1 MKKYSNIILIII
13 VALFSS
19 CAKESIENG
28 GGNDVPIVKEDSGY
42 LSYFAQILSAAVYN
56 EPELRD
62 YIKVEAL
69 AEFDMD
75 HDVFYPFVK
84 DELVSTGKT
93 FRDVLKKYDTE
104 GVLEAIEAHEPLL
117 NILVPDWS
125 WVDEGCFSVKTWD
138 TSIREIAV
146 TYDCPGAEIPLY
158 GKGQLLGSMKSGE
171 FTSMPVLVVKRNERM
186 VYNPTKSGPVQYDFY
201 DPVYD
206 GSRKVETKGAWHEQV
221 FDFGVSSPSDAV
233 HPMSLPEKVK
243 AAYNQ
248 SRQNY
253 YMKQRDHIYYN
264 MTAVRDTG
272 AFDFHFSEVLYRFR
286 FVNAN
291 ISGLSDDEQS
301 DSMSL
306 NNIQY
311 NYGNAMPED
320 ELKQYG
326 WLEGNFEIVYTV
338 KAGEY
343 QTRKPLPSLMVKDAF
358 VVDKVH
364 FQWYQDIF
372 GTVTFRKYWV
382 KQEEL
387 VPRWIT
393 MNCELFPWDLS
404 SKPFSYLVEFEE
416 KDSETTT
423 TTSESETYSYA
434 SNINTSGD
442 GSAYNVKVGFGAGS
456 SSQVSR
462 TVSVTITQKET
473 NDDLGN
479 AWVTFSDAVVLNISG
494 TTPVAQLKTY
504 NTGSIL
510 FQVVPRKT
518 N

>member
-1 MKKYSNIILIII
+1 MKNFTYIILIII

-19 CAKESIENG
+19 CAKESIESG
-28 GGNDVPIVKEDSGY
+28 GGNDVPIVNEDSGY
-42 LSYFAQILSAAVYN
+42 LSSFAQILSAAVYN

-84 DELVSTGKT
+84 DEVVSTGKT
-93 FRDVLKKYDTE
+93 FRDILKKYDTE

-233 HPMSLPEKVK
+233 HPMSLPEKVR

-306 NNIQY
+306 NIIEY
-311 NYGNAMPED
+311 NYGKDMPED
-320 ELKQYG
+320 KLKQYG

-338 KAGEY
+338 KAGDC
-343 QTRKPLPSLMVKDAF
+343 QLRNPLPSFRIEDAF
-358 VVDKVH
+358 TVNKVH
-364 FQWYQDIF
+364 FLSYQNIF

-382 KQEEL
+382 EQADL
-387 VPRWIT
+387 IPRWIT
-393 MNCELFPWDLS
+393 INIDLFSWDLS
-404 SKPFSYLVEFEE
+404 CKPYSYIVEFEE

-423 TTSESETYSYA
+423 TTSISETYSYA
-434 SNINTSGD
+434 SNINASGE
-442 GSAYNVKVGFGAGS
+442 GSANNVKIGFGAGS
-456 SSQVSR
+456 SSQISR
-462 TVSVTITQKET
+462 TISVAITQRET
-473 NDDLGN
+473 NDFLGN
-479 AWVTFSDAVVLNISG
+479 AYVSFSDAIILNMSG
-494 TTPVAQLKTY
+494 TQPIAQLKSY
-504 NTGSIL
+504 NTGSVL
-510 FQVVPRKT
+510 FQVVPRNT

>member
-158 GKGQLLGSMKSGE
+158 GKGKLLGSM
-171 FTSMPVLVVKRNERM
+171 
-186 VYNPTKSGPVQYDFY
+186 SGPVQYDFY

-404 SKPFSYLVEFEE
+404 SKPYSYLVEFEE